1 MVVEQQPIIIAG
13 GGICGLACA
22 LAAAQAGYSV
32 LVVESAPKF
41 EAIGAGL
48 QLGPNAVQA
57 LNILGAW
64 ETVSPICGA
73 PSALL
78 MHDAVSGRLLRRVE
92 LGSLFEQ
99 RHGAPYRVAH
109 RADLHEALLHC
120 VRQSPRIEVRC
131 GVNVSAFEQNGDEV
145 YVTAHSG
152 KRHIGCGLIAAD
164 GMKSSLR
171 TSLRQDSEL
180 CDSGLTIYRAP
191 LRNCT
196 TSDSDVNLWMGP
208 GFHVVDY
215 AVGIVVKQNLICVT
229 KKDVQPH
236 HILSRL
242 APALHNRMANVP
254 EWTEWPG
261 LYLQPLQSWSN
272 GNFMVLGDAA
282 HGTLPFM
289 AQGAAMALE
298 DAAWLKQALQ
308 KSNSLAEAFAL
319 HTARRKRTAKLHR
332 ASLRQ
337 GEMYHQKG
345 IAAKARNFALGH
357 LPEMLVHR
365 QLAWLYQHNEQPME
379 V

>member
-1 MVVEQQPIIIAG
+1 MDHQPIIIAG

-57 LNILGAW
+57 LKILGAW
-64 ETVSPICGA
+64 ETVSPICGV

-78 MHDAVSGRLLRRVE
+78 MHDAVSGRLLRRME
-92 LGSLFEQ
+92 LGSRFEQ

-109 RADLHEALLHC
+109 RADLHEALVHC
-120 VRQSPRIEVRC
+120 VRQSPAIEVHC
-131 GVNVSAFEQNGDEV
+131 GVNVAAFEQLSDGV
-145 YVTAHSG
+145 CVTAQSG
-152 KRHIGCGLIAAD
+152 ENYFGCGLIAAD
-164 GMKSSLR
+164 GIKSSLR
-171 TSLRQDSEL
+171 TILRQVSKL
-180 CDSGLTIYRAP
+180 CDSGLTIHRAP
-191 LRNCT
+191 LLKNST
-196 TSDSDVNLWMGP
+196 TDSDVHLWMGP

-215 AVGIVVKQNLICVT
+215 AVGKVVKQNLICVT
-229 KKDVQPH
+229 KKDVQPSD
-236 HILSRL
+236 IFSRL
-242 APALHNRMANVP
+242 PPALHNRMANVP

-308 KSNSLAEAFAL
+308 KSNSLAESFAS
-319 HTARRKRTAKLHR
+319 HTARRKRTSRLHR

-357 LPEMLVHR
+357 MPEMLVHR